1 MSAAAIKIMTSLAT
15 KDFLAEF
22 VGAYAKATGESL
34 AFENDGGVNIAKRV
48 RAGEVLDVV
57 CLASNVVEALISEGK
72 LMAGSKVDVVTSSAV
87 VAVPL
92 GAPQPDISTE
102 AAFKNAILNA
112 KSLCYS
118 TGPSGV
124 YLDKL
129 FAQWGITDTIKGKLL
144 LAPPGVPVGSLL
156 AAGKAELGVQQLSEL
171 IHLAGI
177 KVLGPLPPP
186 VGLLTT
192 FSAGISPACKDPDAA
207 RKVLA
212 YMKSDAVAAL
222 KRKNGLEPA

>member
-1 MSAAAIKIMTSLAT
+1 MASAPIKIMTSLAT

-22 VGAYAKATGESL
+22 VGAYATATGAAL
-34 AFENDGGVNIAKRV
+34 AYENDGGVNIAKRV
-48 RAGEVLDVV
+48 REGEVLDVV
-57 CLASNVVEALISEGK
+57 CLASNVIEALISEGK

-129 FAQWGITDTIKGKLL
+129 FAQWGITETIKGKLL

-192 FSAGISPACKDPDAA
+192 FSTGISPACQNPDAA

-222 KRKNGLEPA
+222 KRKNGLEPV